1 MRPCEEYRVILL
13 KNADVYA
20 PEALGHCDVLV
31 AGEHINTIGASISAP
46 PSDWDVETLDLE
58 GAILVPGLID
68 AHTHLTGGG
77 GEGGARTRV
86 PALQLTE
93 LTLHGVTTAIGL
105 LGTDT
110 VTRSIAENLA
120 VARGLDEL
128 GLTALCY
135 TGGYDVPPVTLTG
148 SVRQDIVHIDRIVAA
163 GEIAISDHR
172 SSQPTFEEILR
183 IAADCH
189 VAGMMTGKAG
199 LLHLHLGD
207 GRRGLDFLRRA
218 RDEAELP
225 LRVFH
230 PTHVNRNPEL
240 FEEAL
245 TWGASGGYVD
255 VTAFPDDD
263 DDIAVP
269 AHTALLRWHEAG
281 LPWERITLSSDGGG
295 CIPTFNEVGE
305 LQHMDVG
312 TSATLLQTVRRLVA
326 AGVPLADALQP
337 VTSSVASLFRLHSKG
352 GIATGRSADLAV
364 LNSDLTVRHVLSR
377 GRWLVRDGS
386 PIIRGLFE

>member
-1 MRPCEEYRVILL
+1 MILL

-20 PEALGHCDVLV
+20 PSALGRRDVLV
-31 AGEHINTIGASISAP
+31 AGTQVHNTSAQLSAP
-46 PSDWDVETLDLE
+46 PSDWGAETLDLE
-58 GAILVPGLID
+58 GALLIPGLID

-86 PALQLTE
+86 PALKLTE

-148 SVRQDIVHIDRIVAA
+148 SVRHDIVHIDRIVAA

-183 IAADCH
+183 IASDCH

-230 PTHVNRNPEL
+230 PTHVNRNPDL

-245 TWGASGGYVD
+245 AWGAAGGFVD

-269 AHTALLRWHEAG
+269 AHIALQRWHEAG

-295 CIPTFNEVGE
+295 CIPTFNDVGE
-305 LQHMDVG
+305 LQHMDIG
-312 TSATLLQTVRRLVA
+312 TSATLLQTVRRLVD
-326 AGVPLADALQP
+326 AGIALEDALKP
-337 VTSSVASLFRLHSKG
+337 VTSSVAGLFRLHGKG
-352 GIATGRSADLAV
+352 VIEAGASADLVV
-364 LNSDLTVRHVLSR
+364 LNADLTVRHVLAR
-377 GRWLVRDGS
+377 GQWLVRDGS
-386 PIIRGLFE
+386 PVVRGLFE